1 MSEQPNDTTRPNE
14 SGTPPA
20 SDAAADSAPANAEER
35 VQVLLEQIR
44 PFLQQDGGDLEY
56 VKFEDGIVS
65 LRLQGA
71 CSSCPS
77 SIYTLKMGIENAL
90 KQKVPEVKEV
100 VTVP

>member
-1 MSEQPNDTTRPNE
+1 MSEQPNDTSAPQTSDDE
-14 SGTPPA
+14 SGTPE
-20 SDAAADSAPANAEER
+20 DK
-35 VQVLLEQIR
+35 VKVLLEQIR

-56 VKFEDGIVS
+56 VKYEDGIVS

-90 KQKVPEVKEV
+90 KQKIPEVKEV

>member
-1 MSEQPNDTTRPNE
+1 MSD
-14 SGTPPA
+14 SSSDAPPDSAA
-20 SDAAADSAPANAEER
+20 SDPTPEER
-35 VQVLLEQIR
+35 VRLLLERIR

-56 VKFEDGIVS
+56 VGFADGTVS

-77 SIYTLKMGIENAL
+77 GLMTLKMGIENAL
-90 KQKVPEVKEV
+90 KQQVPEVREV